1 VKFLFSAYLLVGG
14 IVGEKPI
21 LKIVFTAGLP
31 YDPAVVTAM
40 VLIAGSFADPTLEIV
55 FTVGFSP

>member
-31 YDPAVVTAM
+31 YDPAVVTM
-40 VLIAGSFADPTLEIV
+40 VFTARSSADPALEIV
-55 FTVGFSP
+55 FTVGFSL

>member
-1 VKFLFSAYLLVGG
+1 M
-14 IVGEKPI
+14 GEKPI
-21 LKIVFTAGLP
+21 LKTVFTTGLP
-31 YDPAVVTAM
+31 YDPVVVTTM

>member
-1 VKFLFSAYLLVGG
+1 VKFLFFAYLLVGD

-21 LKIVFTAGLP
+21 LKTVFTTGLP
-31 YDPAVVTAM
+31 YDPVVVTTM